1 MQNFS
6 ITHPLSIPGC
16 KPIDII
22 QSTLTAMNTAKVDD
36 NELNLYKS
44 QVIRIIQNTPKY
56 NLLNC
61 IAGFSADH
69 IAYCNIIMNGDDA
82 LADPANS
89 NESEESEDE
98 QISTSR
104 FFAVI
109 DVMILKK

>member
-6 ITHPLSIPGC
+6 ITVPLSIPDC
-16 KPIDII
+16 NPIDII
-22 QSTLTAMNTAKVDD
+22 KYTMTAMNTAKVDD
-36 NELNLYKS
+36 SKLNLYKS
-44 QVIRIIQNTPKY
+44 QVIRIIKNTPKY

-61 IAGFSADH
+61 IVGFSADH

-89 NESEESEDE
+89 NESEDE
-98 QISTSR
+98 QISTSL
-104 FFAVI
+104 FFRVI